1 MKLNGGTSMA
11 HKTGKY
17 LEELVAWIQRSV
29 HENALVI
36 PNEKV
41 LDIHTKKRR
50 QIDISIRLSD
60 GPTHLFVMVEVR
72 DHKKPIDV
80 RYIEEIYSKKQSV
93 NANAASIVS
102 RSGFTKTALEKAKY
116 LGIQTLT
123 YKEALKSD
131 WSGWIK
137 CKHFSVITRKYDNVL
152 ITMGKENSN
161 EILNVA
167 PEILLQA
174 QNNIKSKVLLDN
186 DGKSIESFF
195 DLAWSIIN
203 PSIEKLCE
211 GLKPNGEKVRRSVM
225 FNGILE
231 PQLYV
236 LGDDGVTHKITKVLV
251 TADFYIEEQQYPIH
265 ISRFRKTESNESIA
279 EVATADIE
287 VGDKKFR
294 VDILAPNASDYI
306 PGGSKVQLRTTPL
319 NNEPEKMSKDE

>member
-1 MKLNGGTSMA
+1 MA
-11 HKTGKY
+11 HKPGKY
-17 LEELVAWIQRSV
+17 LEELVAWIQQSV
-29 HENALVI
+29 HEKALVI

-41 LDIHTKKRR
+41 LDIHTKKKR

-80 RYIEEIYSKKQSV
+80 RYIEEVYSKKQSV

-102 RSGFTKTALEKAKY
+102 RSGFTKTALEKAKH

-137 CKHFSVITRKYDNVL
+137 CDNLSVITREYDNVL

-167 PEILLQA
+167 PEILLQS

-186 DGKSIESFF
+186 DGKSIASFF
-195 DLAWSIIN
+195 DLAWSILN

-236 LGDDGVTHKITKVLV
+236 LGDDGVTHNITKVLV
-251 TADFYIEEQQYPIH
+251 EADFYIKEQQYPFH
-265 ISRFRKTESNESIA
+265 ISRFRNTEADESIA
-279 EVATADIE
+279 EVATANIE
-287 VGDKKFR
+287 MGGKKIR
-294 VDILAPNASDYI
+294 VDLLVPYAGDYI
-306 PGGSKVQLRTTPL
+306 PAGSKVQLRTTPL
-319 NNEPEKMSKDE
+319 DNESQ

>member
-1 MKLNGGTSMA
+1 MA

-17 LEELVAWIQRSV
+17 FEELVTWIQQSV
-29 HENALVI
+29 HEKALVI

-41 LDIHTKKRR
+41 LDIHTKKMR

-72 DHKKPIDV
+72 DHARPIDV
-80 RYIEEIYSKKQSV
+80 RYIEEVYSKKQSV

-102 RSGFTKTALEKAKY
+102 RSGFTKTALEKAKH

-123 YKEALKSD
+123 FKEAFKSD
-131 WSGWIK
+131 WSDWIK
-137 CKHFSVITRKYDNVL
+137 CKHFLVFTRRYDNVL
-152 ITMGKENSN
+152 IRLGKEKSN

-167 PEILLQA
+167 PKILLQA
-174 QNNIKSKVLLDN
+174 QNNIKSKVFLDN
-186 DGKSIESFF
+186 DGKSIGTFF

-231 PQLYV
+231 PQLFV

-251 TADFYIEEQQYPIH
+251 EADFYIEEQQYPIH
-265 ISRFRKTESNESIA
+265 ISRFRNTVSNESIA
-279 EVATADIE
+279 EVATTDIE
-287 VGDKKFR
+287 LGDKKIR

-306 PGGSKVQLRTTPL
+306 PGGLKIQLRTTPL
-319 NNEPEKMSKDE
+319 NNEPEKKLKDE

>member
-1 MKLNGGTSMA
+1 MA
-11 HKTGKY
+11 HKPGKY
-17 LEELVAWIQRSV
+17 LEELVAWIQQSV
-29 HENALVI
+29 HEKALVI

-41 LDIHTKKRR
+41 LDIHTKKKR

-80 RYIEEIYSKKQSV
+80 RYIEEVCSKKQSV

-102 RSGFTKTALEKAKY
+102 RSGFTKTALEKAKH

-137 CKHFSVITRKYDNVL
+137 CDNLSVITREYDNVL

-167 PEILLQA
+167 PEILLQS

-186 DGKSIESFF
+186 DGKSIASFF
-195 DLAWSIIN
+195 DLAWSILN

-236 LGDDGVTHKITKVLV
+236 LGDDGVTHNITKVLV
-251 TADFYIEEQQYPIH
+251 EADFYIKEQQYPFH
-265 ISRFRKTESNESIA
+265 ISRFRNTEADESIA
-279 EVATADIE
+279 EVATANIE
-287 VGDKKFR
+287 MGGKKIR
-294 VDILAPNASDYI
+294 VDLLVPYAGDYI
-306 PGGSKVQLRTTPL
+306 PAGSKVQLRTTPL
-319 NNEPEKMSKDE
+319 DNESQ

>member
-1 MKLNGGTSMA
+1 MA
-11 HKTGKY
+11 HNTGKY
-17 LEELVAWIQRSV
+17 LEELVTWIQQSV
-29 HENALVI
+29 HEKALVI

-41 LDIHTKKRR
+41 LDIDTKKER

-80 RYIEEIYSKKQSV
+80 RYIEEVNSKKQSV

-102 RSGFTKTALEKAKY
+102 RSGFTTTALEKAKH

-123 YKEALKSD
+123 YKEALESD
-131 WSGWIK
+131 WSGWIQ

-152 ITMGKENSN
+152 IMMGKEDSN

-167 PEILLQA
+167 PEILLQHK
-174 QNNIKSKVLLDN
+174 NNIKSNVLLDN
-186 DGKSIESFF
+186 DGKSIASFF

-211 GLKPNGEKVRRSVM
+211 GLKPNGEKVRRSIM

-231 PQLYV
+231 PELYV
-236 LGDDGVTHKITKVLV
+236 LGNDEVMHKIIKVRV
-251 TADFYIEEQQYPIH
+251 TADFYIEEKQYPIH
-265 ISRFRKTESNESIA
+265 ISRYRKTESIESIA

-287 VGDKKFR
+287 LGDKKFR
-294 VDILAPNASDYI
+294 IDILAPNAGDYI
-306 PGGSKVQLRTTPL
+306 PGGSKLQLRTRPL
-319 NNEPEKMSKDE
+319 NNEPKKNS